1 MHPPELTRR
10 RGGPAEERA
19 PPDLQPAD
27 ERPPAAG
34 HLGEADE
41 RRDGGGGGRVGGGG
55 AVDGGVS
62 LRDGAG
68 GGAGGDGDGGGGGRG
83 EEEKGEEE
91 EEEERGHWMRRAATT
106 AAVAVISSGVVYGC
120 AGEGEEYVEEEET
133 CERKARIKLLKL
145 KCVEK
150 KGEVEKE
157 KHDETRGRVGSVGSW
172 PRRASPVWFGFFS
185 SHAG

>member
-1 MHPPELTRR
+1 
-10 RGGPAEERA
+10 
-19 PPDLQPAD
+19 
-27 ERPPAAG
+27 
-34 HLGEADE
+34 
-41 RRDGGGGGRVGGGG
+41 
-55 AVDGGVS
+55 
-62 LRDGAG
+62 
-68 GGAGGDGDGGGGGRG
+68 
-83 EEEKGEEE
+83 
-91 EEEERGHWMRRAATT
+91 MRRAATT

-120 AGEGEEYVEEEET
+120 AGEGEYVEEEET